1 MPTIH
6 YVLSHAFLKN
16 RGIGTPQNLLPPHVF
31 SFSSLFANENEDEE
45 GNEDSRGASPLALGG
60 DESNTESFTPLAST
74 STPTHS
80 LGEQVEVVRKK
91 KVVSDLEFADSGT
104 GASKQKLPTTS
115 ANSSTIV
122 ASLSK
127 TLVLPQQQPNKKK
140 LKRDDPELKV
150 AKEKHDKILADLHQ
164 SAYAV
169 SAAE

>member
-6 YVLSHAFLKN
+6 YVSHAFLKN
-16 RGIGTPQNLLPPHVF
+16 RGISTPQNLLPPHVF
-31 SFSSLFANENEDEE
+31 SFSSLFDSDEE
-45 GNEDSRGASPLALGG
+45 GNENGDLQKDEHDDIDSAVSYANQLI
-60 DESNTESFTPLAST
+60 ST
-74 STPTHS
+74 STPAS
-80 LGEQVEVVRKK
+80 DQQVEVVRKK

-164 SAYAV
+164 RFLPTCLRSKC
-169 SAAE
+169 S

>member
-6 YVLSHAFLKN
+6 YVSHAFLKN
-16 RGIGTPQNLLPPHVF
+16 RGISTPQNLLPPHVF
-31 SFSSLFANENEDEE
+31 SFSSLFACDENEDEE
-45 GNEDSRGASPLALGG
+45 GNENGDLQKDEHDDIDSAVSYANQLI
-60 DESNTESFTPLAST
+60 ST
-74 STPTHS
+74 STPAS
-80 LGEQVEVVRKK
+80 DQQVEVARKK

-104 GASKQKLPTTS
+104 GASKQKLRTTS